1 MTFAVAHT
9 QKRTRSMRIRSL
21 LAAGA
26 AAALLAAL
34 PAVATAHAELESS
47 TPAAGANLDT
57 APTTV
62 TLNFSEGLDPDG
74 SSFTVK
80 DADGHEVGSGEVD
93 LSVADR
99 NVMTGDVT
107 ISDPGVY
114 TVAYEVVA
122 EDGHASGGTI
132 SFGYNATE
140 AIPDPTSEESPDTA
154 LPRPSLPILPTAGWL
169 LVALAGLV
177 GVRRLPLR

>member
-1 MTFAVAHT
+1 MTLG
-9 QKRTRSMRIRSL
+9 IRSL

-34 PAVATAHAELESS
+34 PAVAAAHAELEAS

-62 TLNFSEGLDPDG
+62 TLNFSEGLDPGG

-80 DADGHEVGSGEVD
+80 AADGHEVGSGEVD

-107 ISDPGVY
+107 ITDPGVY
-114 TVAYEVVA
+114 TIAYQVVA

-132 SFGYNATE
+132 SFGFNATE
-140 AIPDPTSEESPDTA
+140 AISDPTSDEFPDTA
-154 LPRPSLPILPTAGWL
+154 LPRPSLPILPMAGWL
-169 LVALAGLV
+169 LVALASV
-177 GVRRLPLR
+177 IGVRRLALR